1 MTQVNY
7 QQKQIMGMD
16 LIEARYKGVYMQL
29 GYGKDDDGTNWLSI
43 YMCKSNNQGKGEVQE
58 MIDLI
63 RKDYPDY
70 KLYGSVPLNSVMKHI
85 YDKKDVIYSMTEL

>member
-1 MTQVNY
+1 
-7 QQKQIMGMD
+7 MD
-16 LIEARYKGVYMQL
+16 LIEARYKSVYMQL
-29 GYGKDDDGTNWLSI
+29 GYGKDEDNTNWLSI
-43 YMCKSNNQGKGEVQE
+43 YMCESNNRGKGEVQE

-63 RKDYPDY
+63 RKDYPDH

>member
-29 GYGKDDDGTNWLSI
+29 GYGNDDGTDWLSI
-43 YMCKSNNQGKGEVQE
+43 YMCESSNKGKGEVQE

-63 RKDYPDY
+63 RKDYPDH

-85 YDKKDVIYSMTEL
+85 YDKKGVIYSMTEL